1 MGGSRAEKSCSRE
14 IQASVGLLDV
24 PRAARTQ
31 PIQAEPTICPQTRP
45 SSGNPYFSDP
55 HAHLPLI
62 KARRQ
67 GSTETLPS
75 PTLLYTRKLGWTLQ
89 PLGSYSKYGCLGLS
103 PEILSWWSGEL
114 LLILLVT
121 VMRSQ
126 AWEPLL
132 HSKAIPADS
141 KSSQRAFVSPCL
153 D

>member
-67 GSTETLPS
+67 GSTETS
-75 PTLLYTRKLGWTLQ
+75 
-89 PLGSYSKYGCLGLS
+89 LS
-103 PEILSWWSGEL
+103 HAALHSQTWLDTAATGEL
-114 LLILLVT
+114 FKIWMSGPVPRDSQLVVWGAAFNPPGDCHAQPSLGT
-121 VMRSQ
+121 TAPQQS
-126 AWEPLL
+126 
-132 HSKAIPADS
+132 HSS
-141 KSSQRAFVSPCL
+141 GQ
-153 D
+153 

>member
-1 MGGSRAEKSCSRE
+1 MCHGQLELNLSKQNPPSAPKPAPPLA
-14 IQASVGLLDV
+14 IPTSVT
-24 PRAARTQ
+24 RM
-31 PIQAEPTICPQTRP
+31 PI
-45 SSGNPYFSDP
+45 Y
-55 HAHLPLI
+55 HLSKPEG
-62 KARRQ
+62 RGQQR
-67 GSTETLPS
+67 LPS